1 LIDVCT
7 LKKFNNI
14 SNEISK
20 PKQVHPNGTNVEV
33 AIVAT
38 IVKILG

>member
-1 LIDVCT
+1 MI
-7 LKKFNNI
+7 I
-14 SNEISK
+14 ISK
-20 PKQVHPNGTNVEV
+20 PKQVRPNGINVEV